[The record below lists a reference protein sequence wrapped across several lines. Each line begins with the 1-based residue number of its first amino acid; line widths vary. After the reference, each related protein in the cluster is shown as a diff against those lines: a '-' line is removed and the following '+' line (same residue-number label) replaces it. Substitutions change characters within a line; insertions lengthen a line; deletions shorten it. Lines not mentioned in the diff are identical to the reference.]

1 MTHTQHLGLQSSRAV
16 GIALFTLFA
25 IFPFAWATAVALSG
39 NTSFMWRFPQGFL
52 AHQITPEWFLR
63 VVVAIPFMTYLRN
76 SLILAGGTTLGVLLL
91 AIPCGF
97 ALAQMQFAGR
107 KVLFGV
113 LLVTLMLPSETML
126 VPNFITC
133 IKLGLVDSYAGA
145 MLPNIASAFGVFL
158 IKQAFEDLPGETLDA
173 ARVDGASEWQVLWR
187 VAVPLTLPMIGA
199 LAVLTFVTS
208 WNDYLWPAVVL
219 NSQNKLPLAVGVYHD
234 LTGPFATS
242 TSMLMAAVVLSVLP
256 VLAGF
261 AFTQRFF
268 LAATPL
274 TPRQAI

>member
-1 MTHTQHLGLQSSRAV
+1 MKHAQHFWLRGSRTV
-16 GIALFTLFA
+16 GVALFTLFA
-25 IFPFAWATAVALSG
+25 IFPFVWATAVALSG
-39 NTSFMWRFPQGFL
+39 NTSFMWRFPQGL
-52 AHQITPEWFLR
+52 IAHQITPEWFLR
-63 VVVAIPFMTYLRN
+63 VVIAIPFMTYLRN
-76 SLILAGGTTLGVLLL
+76 SLILALGTTLGVLAL

-97 ALAQMQFAGR
+97 ALAQMQFSGR
-107 KVLFGV
+107 KVLFGI
-113 LLVTLMLPSETML
+113 LLITLMLPSETML

-133 IKLGLVDSYAGA
+133 IKLGLVDTYAGA

-199 LAVLTFVTS
+199 LATLTFVTA

-219 NSQNKLPLAVGVYHD
+219 NSQTRLPLAVGVYHD

-242 TSMLMAAVVLSVLP
+242 TSMLMAAVVLSILP

-261 AFTQRFF
+261 ALTQRFF
-268 LAATPL
+268 LATTPL